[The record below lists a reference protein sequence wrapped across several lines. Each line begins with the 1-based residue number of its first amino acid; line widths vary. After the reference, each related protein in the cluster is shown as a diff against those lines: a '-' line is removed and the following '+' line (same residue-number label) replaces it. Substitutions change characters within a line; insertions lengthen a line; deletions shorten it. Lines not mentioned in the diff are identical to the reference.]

1 MSHAPHLHAP
11 HLRVSGPAGDLA
23 VADHGGDG
31 PDVVLCHGAN
41 RTLLDWERL
50 RPHLTGMRLVSYDL
64 RGHGRSDPPADE
76 DYGWAAHLA
85 DLDAVTEALALDN
98 PRVIGHSLGGMIALC
113 HGQRR
118 PDCPGVVDLD
128 GLGGGRPELYPGL
141 DAEAVA
147 ERRAQQLAAHS
158 AALAP
163 DVLDAGQAELAV
175 ERARQ
180 AAAVYGLDTALE
192 EAGARRSL
200 QPLEDGRYRRKP
212 AASAQAAL
220 MEPLEGWD
228 TFTAVREAA
237 CPTLLVQGG
246 RAPLLDRL
254 PAPFRELNEA
264 LVAGVRNGLEAL
276 REDGPPGLRIARV
289 REAGHMLHLQAPE
302 EVGRL
307 VRDFLLP

>member
-11 HLRVSGPAGDLA
+11 HLRVTGPPGDLA

-85 DLDAVTEALALDN
+85 DLDAVTEALALEN

-128 GLGGGRPELYPGL
+128 GLGGGFYRSCTRAWTPRPSRSGAPSSSRHT
-141 DAEAVA
+141 
-147 ERRAQQLAAHS
+147 RRPS
-158 AALAP
+158 RRTSSMP
-163 DVLDAGQAELAV
+163 DRPNSPSSGPVRPLPS
-175 ERARQ
+175 
-180 AAAVYGLDTALE
+180 TA
-192 EAGARRSL
+192 
-200 QPLEDGRYRRKP
+200 
-212 AASAQAAL
+212 
-220 MEPLEGWD
+220 W
-228 TFTAVREAA
+228 T
-237 CPTLLVQGG
+237 
-246 RAPLLDRL
+246 
-254 PAPFRELNEA
+254 
-264 LVAGVRNGLEAL
+264 
-276 REDGPPGLRIARV
+276 
-289 REAGHMLHLQAPE
+289 
-302 EVGRL
+302 
-307 VRDFLLP
+307 